1 MPLIECRN
9 LVYGYNTPLT
19 DAPLNFSVNPGDFL
33 CIVGKNGAGKSTL
46 IRTLLGKH
54 PAMGG
59 EVWIENGLR
68 QNGIG
73 YLPQQTAVQRDF
85 PASVKEVVLSGC
97 ASRCGLRPF
106 YNRKEKQ
113 MALDCMKKF
122 GLENLQKRCYR
133 ELSGGQQ
140 QRVLLARALC
150 ATQQILLLDEPTAGL
165 DANMT
170 EQFYNLLVTLNQEE
184 KMTIIMVTHD
194 LPAAISYGS
203 HILKIGP
210 QPQFYLRKNFKGLNL
225 D

>member
-9 LVYGYNTPLT
+9 LVYGFNGTPVT
-19 DAPLNFSVNPGDFL
+19 PPLNFSVNEGDFL
-33 CIVGKNGAGKSTL
+33 CVVGKNGAGKSTL
-46 IRTLLGKH
+46 VRTLLGKH
-54 PAMGG
+54 PVMGG
-59 EVWIENGLR
+59 TVFVEREPD
-68 QNGIG
+68 QSGIG
-73 YLPQQTAVQRDF
+73 YLPQQTPVQRDF
-85 PASVKEVVLSGC
+85 PASVREVVLSGC
-97 ASRCGLRPF
+97 IARTGLRPF
-106 YNRKEKQ
+106 FNRTEKQ

-150 ATQQILLLDEPTAGL
+150 ATRQILLLDEPTAGL

-170 EQFYNLLVTLNQEE
+170 EQFYNLLVKLNQEE
-184 KMTIIMVTHD
+184 KLTVIMVTHD
-194 LPAAISYGS
+194 LPAACSYGS

-210 QPQFYLRKNFKGLNL
+210 EPQFLSRENFKELNL